1 MCRLVRDRD
10 GRTQV
15 PCRIRVHPDLSRL
28 ARDHGQPASRAERCE
43 WLRDDLALG
52 RELESVAAEYGREH
66 ERRLG
71 QSELAADALSWT
83 AGEGK
88 VGEAGPVCR
97 TFGGES
103 IGVEPLGLWP
113 DLLRAMGQVRAQ
125 RHDRPR
131 GDSIATDLVLLL
143 RDSRDD
149 PGWRIET
156 HRFFDHSRGRL
167 ELRKVVDRRV
177 AVSEHGANLRA
188 EAV

>member
-1 MCRLVRDRD
+1 V
-10 GRTQV
+10 
-15 PCRIRVHPDLSRL
+15 L
-28 ARDHGQPASRAERCE
+28 ARLEREHGEPAQRAVLCG
-43 WLRDDLALG
+43 WLRDVLALG
-52 RELESVAAEYGREH
+52 RALELVGAEYGREH

-125 RHDRPR
+125 RHDRPWC
-131 GDSIATDLVLLL
+131 DSIATDLVLLL

-149 PGWRIET
+149 PGRRIEP
-156 HRFFDHSRGRL
+156 HRF
-167 ELRKVVDRRV
+167 
-177 AVSEHGANLRA
+177 
-188 EAV
+188 